1 VERWGR
7 AAHTGHGRP
16 RRPPP
21 CLRLHHDAGERRPVR
36 RGRGQL
42 ELVCR
47 GAAVAV
53 HTGMTIAELFH
64 DVRGAV
70 IPDGAHSLAASAVC
84 ADSRALQPGALFVA
98 VPGEEEDGRTHADA
112 AVAAGAIAV
121 VSETALDVPVPVVLV
136 PDARTALAELAA
148 AWHGHPADAI
158 SLVGITG
165 TLGKTSVLLML
176 VEILRA
182 AGIGVGSI
190 GSLGIS
196 YGGSTDVTPN
206 TTPGPLDVQAALAGT
221 AATGGSVLAM
231 EVTSHALV
239 QGRVHGLLY
248 DLGVFTN
255 LAMLEHL
262 EYHGSFRDYVA
273 AKLRFFD
280 HLKPEAPVIYPAG
293 DRAVRAAVRRHT
305 GPCIA
310 VGGRAAAVHV
320 RRQKMSIRGTRV
332 LLQIRRPLPRPGRPP
347 LPPMTL
353 PLELKALGRTNVANA
368 SLAAVAALS
377 VGADPDIVSSAL
389 CGMEVPPRRLQIVRA
404 AGPAVIDDT
413 VGHPD
418 SITGVFEVVRRLPH
432 ERLHVVFCIRGQ
444 RGAVINEHDA
454 VALAIW
460 SRQLDIHSLITTSA
474 ADTADERN
482 RVTAEEESAFLRV
495 VADAGLNHRHCDTLA
510 GAVGLAARDAGVRD
524 VVLLLGA
531 QGMDAGA
538 GMLLDALTRR

>member
-1 VERWGR
+1 MTTGLPARPCSGV
-7 AAHTGHGRP
+7 AAGSS
-16 RRPPP
+16 RR
-21 CLRLHHDAGERRPVR
+21 CSH
-36 RGRGQL
+36 
-42 ELVCR
+42 

-53 HTGMTIAELFH
+53 HTGMTIKELFH
-64 DVRGAV
+64 GVRGAV
-70 IPDGAHSLAASAVC
+70 IPDGAHSLSASAVC
-84 ADSRALQPGALFVA
+84 ADTRALQPGSLFVA
-98 VPGEEEDGRTHADA
+98 VPGEEEDGRAHADA

-121 VSETALDVPVPVVLV
+121 VSETPLDVPVPVVRV

-221 AATGGSVLAM
+221 AETGGSVLAM

-262 EYHGSFRDYVA
+262 EYHGTFRDYVA

-280 HLKPEAPVIYPAG
+280 HLKPEAPVIYAAG

-305 GPCIA
+305 GPCVA

-320 RRQKMSIRGTRV
+320 HRQKMSIRGTRV
-332 LLQIRRPLPRPGRPP
+332 ALHVRRPLPRLGQPP
-347 LPPMTL
+347 LPRMTL
-353 PLELKALGRTNVANA
+353 PLELQALGRTNVANA

-377 VGADPDIVSSAL
+377 VGAEPDIVSSAL
-389 CGMEVPPRRLQIVRA
+389 CGMEVPPRRLQVVRA
-404 AGPAVIDDT
+404 AGPMVIDDT

-444 RGAVINEHDA
+444 RGPVINEHDA

-482 RVTAEEESAFLRV
+482 RLTADEESAFLRV
-495 VADAGLNHRHCDTLA
+495 VADAGLNHQHCPTLA
-510 GAVGLAARDAGVRD
+510 AAIDLAARDAGERD

-538 GMLLDALTRR
+538 TMLLDALTRR